1 MAEPKLV
8 QVAINYNAGV
18 KANLGKYESGS
29 CSDSETRTY
38 NVEGMPEDEVDAFLV
53 AQRVV
58 MKERVDKYVEDGY
71 EELHS

>member
-18 KANLGKYESGS
+18 KANLGKYESGT

-38 NVEGMPEDEVDAFLV
+38 NVEGMSEAEVDAFLADV
-53 AQRVV
+53 RAS
-58 MKERVDKYVEDGY
+58 MKERVDQYVENGY